1 MDNITLVLAVYNNIE
16 ITKKCY
22 NRIREIYPS
31 VPLVISSGGSNDGTL
46 EWIQTINDEFT
57 TFTHTNDRISFSD
70 SYNNGVLFVKTE
82 KLVFI
87 HNDMVIGKYFLENI
101 EKLLTED
108 TILSY
113 ATIEPPI
120 FAGHSRPGKILLNM
134 GNNFDDFNYQL
145 FDKYVEEH
153 KNDCKIY
160 DGAVFFMSMY
170 KKVFNDIGGF
180 DGSMFI
186 PAFCE
191 DDDFLLRAKIKGYKL
206 KTTECA
212 ITYHFVSMT
221 SRFGD
226 EMKEHSQKYELNSN
240 KNFVRKW
247 GIPTHVM
254 HSMGYLVKD
263 DLQYVRKTMCLVI
276 NDIKLYQNYIF
287 HLEPLFDK
295 IKTTINSKPFIDLE
309 SPLTNYDIASKFELP
324 YDCDITVHINEE
336 ITNEDF
342 DNIQRLRIIY
352 PLYEK
357 GKYRVGTLEVE
368 IN

>member
-1 MDNITLVLAVYNNIE
+1 MNTTLVLSVYNKIDL
-16 ITKKCY
+16 TKKCY
-22 NRIREIYPS
+22 NRIRELYPTA
-31 VPLVISSGGSNDGTL
+31 PLVISSGGSSDETKVWGNNL
-46 EWIQTINDEFT
+46 NDEYT
-57 TFTHTNDRISFSD
+57 TFIHDDNRITFSET
-70 SYNNGVLFVKTE
+70 YNRGVDCVKTE
-82 KLVFI
+82 KLVLI
-87 HNDMVIGKYFLENI
+87 HNDMVIGRYFLENI

-113 ATIEPPI
+113 TTIEPPI
-120 FAGHSRPGKILLNM
+120 FAGHSRPGKVLLNM
-134 GNNFDDFNYQL
+134 GNDFDDFNYQL

-153 KNDCKIY
+153 KDDCKIY

-170 KKVFNDIGGF
+170 KKVFDDVGGF

-206 KTTECA
+206 KTTECV
-212 ITYHFVSMT
+212 ISYHFVSMT
-221 SRFGD
+221 SRFGED
-226 EMKEHSQKYELNSN
+226 MRDNSQKFELNSN

-247 GIPTHVM
+247 GIPTHIM
-254 HSMGYLVKD
+254 HSMGYLIKD

-276 NDIKLYQNYIF
+276 NDITLYTNYIF

-295 IKTTINSKPFIDLE
+295 IKTSIDPKSFIDLE
-309 SPLTNYDIASKFELP
+309 SPLTNFDIKSKFEST
-324 YDCDITVHINEE
+324 DGCDIVVHINNQ

-342 DNIQRLRIIY
+342 DNIQRLRIIHS
-352 PLYEK
+352 LYEK
-357 GKYRVGTLEVE
+357 GKYKVGTLEVE